1 MKTGIATLCC
11 TSNLTRYEVA
21 TAILACAATL
31 AGNVTITEV
40 HVSKYWGDPSPNA
53 GLVEVCVSYDGY
65 AWDVYT
71 VLRRLKPEG
80 VKVGEVHTENLD
92 HGDDC

>member
-11 TSNLTRYEVA
+11 TSALARYEVA
-21 TAILACAATL
+21 EAILAGAAKL
-31 AGNVTITEV
+31 ARNVTITEV
-40 HVSKYWGDPSPNA
+40 HVSKYWGEATPNA

-71 VLRRLKPEG
+71 VLRRFKPEG
-80 VKVGEVHTENLD
+80 VTVREVHTENLD